1 MENRRELIPIKPAYH
16 DYTKWMWRYY
26 ITRPHP
32 NTALMSETSRTNW
45 NACDAVYK
53 TLSEPDRK
61 LISEYAVQIAHD
73 FTFAGMY
80 ADKNKMTSYN
90 VLNRIKYIFRQT
102 AIKRGLWEYWDHD
115 RMERTEQNTTGKA
128 EQHRD
133 DRAGANGEA
142 EAERNETNT
151 KAEEQTTH
159 VFGKAEH
166 SYYNHNTAYTSGTIE
181 QG

>member
-1 MENRRELIPIKPAYH
+1 
-16 DYTKWMWRYY
+16 MWRYY

-53 TLSEPDRK
+53 TLSDTDRK

-115 RMERTEQNTTGKA
+115 RIERAEQNTIGQGGKA
-128 EQHRD
+128 ED
-133 DRAGANGEA
+133 TAD
-142 EAERNETNT
+142 
-151 KAEEQTTH
+151 EQTSA
-159 VFGKAEH
+159 FGKAEH
-166 SYYNHNTAYTSGTIE
+166 SVHTFGKVESAHYYNAHVSNGQE
-181 QG
+181 VL

>member
-115 RMERTEQNTTGKA
+115 RMERTEQNTTG
-128 EQHRD
+128 Q
-133 DRAGANGEA
+133 GG
-142 EAERNETNT
+142 
-151 KAEEQTTH
+151 KAEEYNRDGRTGAGAYGPE
-159 VFGKAEH
+159 VVVDNDVYVISDDARPYLKAK
-166 SYYNHNTAYTSGTIE
+166 G
-181 QG
+181 

>member
-1 MENRRELIPIKPAYH
+1 
-16 DYTKWMWRYY
+16 MWRYY

-53 TLSEPDRK
+53 TLSDPDRK

-115 RMERTEQNTTGKA
+115 RIERTEQDTTDQVGKA
-128 EQHRD
+128 EGNRD
-133 DRAGANGEA
+133 ERTNAN
-142 EAERNETNT
+142 
-151 KAEEQTTH
+151 
-159 VFGKAEH
+159 GKAERINKPFNALYPH
-166 SYYNHNTAYTSGTIE
+166 EPEVVIDNDVYTIRDDARPYLKAKR
-181 QG
+181 